1 MKHFLNGTEITP
13 RNLDDM
19 GISVDFSKDVQQES
33 INIDSVIIPSKGKE
47 IVMNHLNSIG
57 ISEGI
62 PYEVSFS
69 GKKLPYYVDLL
80 ESLKVRTN
88 EVEVRIKQRYAHDNF
103 IENADSL
110 TFDYLNSLNALRT
123 YDLKYRIIQQEAL
136 FKSLVI
142 TTTIY
147 AISRTLQDQVR
158 ELAKTSKEFASII
171 AYGFSATGKI
181 VEASIQLG
189 IQIAYI
195 GILVYQIK
203 KLASDMK
210 ELIFP
215 KTRTYKACKVVELL
229 KAGCEHLGYT
239 FKSTIFEGSGDYINL
254 AVVSTPQNKE
264 KKGILDYLES
274 DLNFAFNTGYPTITD
289 TTPTLGSLIKAMQT
303 MFNARIKVRNKIVEF
318 ERWDYWIDQAQGSV
332 KVALPIQDSAVDE
345 FEIDT
350 ERNFKRYLIQ
360 YQVDYSDMT
369 TLDEYANTVSEYS
382 AERNTIINQDLNLI
396 KGLTN
401 ASIPFAKAKRKTSVN
416 WLEKQYIKLLKE
428 IDGSFGTN
436 YANAKNPIGI
446 MEVTSQ
452 YFSVA
457 KLVIIDGA
465 GKMYANDKLFPSVLW
480 DKYHSVN
487 NPNLH
492 TWIIRKKV
500 PTAMTEEQ
508 FLQLLDNNYAQING
522 TQCEIL
528 SLEYLPMQNRALLDY
543 KQKVKFYKQN
553 VSIQKIY

>member
-13 RNLDDM
+13 RNLEDM

-33 INIDSVIIPSKGKE
+33 INIDSVVIPMLGRE
-47 IVMNHLNSIG
+47 IVMNHLNTIG
-57 ISEGI
+57 LSEGI
-62 PYEVSFS
+62 PYEISFN

-110 TFDYLNSLNALRT
+110 TFDYLNSLKALRT
-123 YDLKYRIIQQEAL
+123 YDLKYRIIQQEPL
-136 FKSLVI
+136 FKALVI
-142 TTTIY
+142 SVTIY
-147 AISRTLQDQVR
+147 SIARTIQDQVR
-158 ELAKTSKEFASII
+158 EFAKSAKEFASSF
-171 AYGFSATGKI
+171 AFAPFAVQGKI
-181 VEASIQLG
+181 LEASIQLA

-195 GILVYQIK
+195 AILVFQIK

-215 KTRTYKACKVVELL
+215 KTRSYKACKVRELL
-229 KAGCEHLGYT
+229 VDGCAHLGYT
-239 FKSTIFEGSGDYINL
+239 FKSTIFENDYANL
-254 AVVSTPQNKE
+254 AICSAPQNRQ

-289 TTPTLGSLIKAMQT
+289 STPTLGSLIKAMQT
-303 MFNARIKVRNKIVEF
+303 MFNAKIKVRNKVVEF
-318 ERWDYWIDQAQGSV
+318 ERWDYWINQAQGSV
-332 KVALPIQDSAVDE
+332 RVALPVQESAVDE
-345 FEIDT
+345 FELDT
-350 ERNFKRYLIQ
+350 ERNFKRYIIK
-360 YQVDYSDMT
+360 YETDYSDMT
-369 TLDEYANTVSEYS
+369 TLDDFSNTIGEYS
-382 AERNTIINQDLNLI
+382 AERKTIVNQDLNLI

-401 ASIPFAKAKRKTSVN
+401 ATIPFARAKRKTFVN
-416 WLEKQYIKLLKE
+416 WLEKQYIRLLKE
-428 IDGSFGTN
+428 IDQTFGTN
-436 YANAKNPIGI
+436 YASQKTPLGI

-457 KLVIIDGA
+457 KLVIIDGG
-465 GKMYANDKLFPSVLW
+465 GKLYPNQKMFPSYLW
-480 DKYHSVN
+480 DTFHSIN
-487 NPNLH
+487 NPNLYS
-492 TWIIRKKV
+492 WVIRKKV
-500 PTAMTEEQ
+500 PTAMTEGE

-553 VSIQKIY
+553 VFVQKIY